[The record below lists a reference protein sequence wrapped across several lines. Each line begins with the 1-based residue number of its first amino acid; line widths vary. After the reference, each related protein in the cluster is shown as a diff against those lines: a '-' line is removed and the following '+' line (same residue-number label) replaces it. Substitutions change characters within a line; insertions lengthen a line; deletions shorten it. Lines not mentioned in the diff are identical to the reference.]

1 MVTRNIAKD
10 TATQVNASLIGV
22 QVVPGEGETANCTVS
37 YSISGDNF
45 TDVETVLTEENN
57 VIGNI
62 PRYVYLKFSQ
72 DVIIT
77 EE

>member
-1 MVTRNIAKD
+1 MTKHIEKNK
-10 TATQVNASLIGV
+10 ATQVNADKIGV
-22 QVVPGEGETANCTVS
+22 QVVPGDGETANCTVS

-45 TDVETVLTEENN
+45 TDVDPVLTDENN
-57 VIGNI
+57 VICNI

-72 DVIIT
+72 DVVIT